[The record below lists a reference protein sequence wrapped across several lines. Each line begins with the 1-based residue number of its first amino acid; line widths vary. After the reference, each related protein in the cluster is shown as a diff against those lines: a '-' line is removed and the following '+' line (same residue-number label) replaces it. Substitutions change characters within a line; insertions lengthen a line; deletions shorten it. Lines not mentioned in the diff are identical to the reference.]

1 MKVLWV
7 SMNAALYDAKKCDT
21 YGGIGWIGALF
32 NQLKEYKNNQV
43 ELGIA
48 SIYDYDFKEVIDGV
62 TYYGIKSQ
70 KPSGFKK
77 WLYYINGYKSINH
90 LDLFS
95 EISSVVKDFKP
106 DLIHLWG
113 VENSLASVTHYK
125 GTPVVAHLQG
135 LLSLSLYIYYPY
147 GTNSYTFFLDRFTKR
162 EWIYFNGVVFGERLM
177 KLRAEIEKKHL
188 KAVPAVMGR
197 TEWDK
202 QVALFNNPKV
212 KYFHVDEAL
221 RPQFYSAP
229 TWQKKRNGR
238 FVIYTTISDTI
249 YKGLDVI
256 MRAAEILKEYNYFD
270 FEWNVA
276 GIIPGSDFVRWF
288 EKIVGDKCERL
299 NVRMLGR
306 QTPEQLIS
314 GLLGS
319 DLYVHPS
326 YIDNSPNSLC
336 EAQYLGVPCC
346 ATNVGGVSSLLKN
359 KETGILFPANAPVDM
374 AMTIKDCYD
383 NEGQWRIYAT
393 AGMKE
398 AHNRHS
404 PDNIINQLLYAYK
417 ELTK

>member
-7 SMNAALYDAKKCDT
+7 SMNAALYDAKKGDL
-21 YGGIGWIGALF
+21 YGGIGWIGALY
-32 NQLKEYKNNQV
+32 NQLKEHKNNEV
-43 ELGIA
+43 ELGIV
-48 SIYDYDFKEVIDGV
+48 SVYDHDFKEEIDEV

-77 WLYYINGYKSINH
+77 WLYYINGYKNIHH

-95 EISSVVKDFKP
+95 EISSVINDFKP

-113 VENSLASVTHYK
+113 VENRLASVIHCK
-125 GTPVVAHLQG
+125 DIPVVAHLQG
-135 LLSLSLYIYYPY
+135 LLSLSIYIYYPY
-147 GTNSYTFFLDRFTKR
+147 GTNSYTFLLERFTKR
-162 EWIYFNGVVFGERLM
+162 EWIFFNGVVFGERLM
-177 KLRAEIEKKHL
+177 RLRAEIEKKHL
-188 KAVPAVMGR
+188 KAVSAVMGR

-212 KYFHVDEAL
+212 RYFHVDEAL

-229 TWQKKRNGR
+229 TWQKERNWH

-249 YKGLDVI
+249 YKGFDVV

-288 EKIVGDKCERL
+288 EKIVGQKCDRL
-299 NVRMLGR
+299 NIRLLGR
-306 QTPEQLIS
+306 QSPEQLIS

-336 EAQYLGVPCC
+336 EAQYLGIPCC
-346 ATNVGGVSSLLKN
+346 ATNVGGVSSLIKN
-359 KETGILFPANAPVDM
+359 KETGILVPVNAPYDM
-374 AMTIKDCYD
+374 AMAIKDCHD
-383 NEGQWRIYAT
+383 NEVQWRTYAN
-393 AGMKE
+393 AGMRE
-398 AHNRHS
+398 AQKRHS
-404 PDNIINQLLYAYK
+404 PNNILNQLLYAYK

>member
-7 SMNAALYDAKKCDT
+7 SMNAALYDAKKGDH
-21 YGGIGWIGALF
+21 YGGIGWIGALY
-32 NQLKEYKNNQV
+32 NQLKEHKNNQV
-43 ELGIA
+43 ELGIV
-48 SIYDYDFKEVIDGV
+48 SVYDHDFKEEVDEV

-70 KPSGFKK
+70 KPTGFKK
-77 WLYYINGYKSINH
+77 WLYYINGYKNLHH

-95 EISSVVKDFKP
+95 EISSVINDFKP

-113 VENSLASVTHYK
+113 VENSLASVAHYK
-125 GTPVVAHLQG
+125 DIPVVAHLQG
-135 LLSLSLYIYYPY
+135 LLSLSIYIYYPY
-147 GTNSYTFFLDRFTKR
+147 GTNFYTFFLDRFAKR

-177 KLRAEIEKKHL
+177 RLRAEIEKKHL
-188 KAVPAVMGR
+188 KAVSAVMGR

-212 KYFHVDEAL
+212 RYFHVDEAL

-229 TWQKKRNGR
+229 TWKKERNGR

-256 MRAAEILKEYNYFD
+256 MKAAEILKEYNYFD

-276 GIIPGSDFVRWF
+276 GIIPNSDFVRWF
-288 EKIVGDKCERL
+288 EKIVGLKCERL
-299 NVRMLGR
+299 NIRLLGR
-306 QTPEQLIS
+306 QSPEQLIS
-314 GLLGS
+314 GLLDS

-346 ATNVGGVSSLLKN
+346 ATNVGGVSSLIKN
-359 KETGILFPANAPVDM
+359 KETGILVPANAPYDM
-374 AMTIKDCYD
+374 AMAIKDCHD
-383 NEGQWRIYAT
+383 NEGQWRTYAN
-393 AGMKE
+393 AGMRE
-398 AHNRHS
+398 AQKRHC
-404 PDNIINQLLYAYK
+404 PNNIINQLLFAYK